1 MSRASESCMRTGKPR
16 ALVADDDPDTLNVVS
31 EAVDQFG
38 FDVTRAATGDEL
50 ISELAAGSFELIIT
64 DVSMPW
70 MTGLQAMHSA
80 RTAGLATPVVVIT
93 ALRDDKVVEQ
103 VGALGH
109 DATLLRK
116 PFGIDELHAAIR
128 TVLVTVPPLESIQT
142 KSSSTRT

>member
-1 MSRASESCMRTGKPR
+1 MRTGKPR
-16 ALVADDDPDTLNVVS
+16 ALVADDDPDTLNLLD
-31 EAVDQFG
+31 EAVGQFG
-38 FDVTRAATGDEL
+38 FEITRAATGDEL
-50 ISELAAGSFELIIT
+50 ISELAAAHFDLVVT

-93 ALRDDKVVEQ
+93 ALRDDKVAQQ

-116 PFGIDELHAAIR
+116 PFGIEDLYAAIR
-128 TVLVTVPPLESIQT
+128 TVLVTPFEGQNLIV
-142 KSSSTRT
+142 R